1 MKNALCTWQID
12 ATLGEG
18 PTWVPGEQAIYWV
31 DIEQRNVHR
40 LGAAGKKTSWHIDQQ
55 ITSLAPRAGGG
66 FIATTRHGFAFLEL
80 ESGPD
85 LETSSVE
92 MICEPEANQPGN
104 RFNDGKV
111 DGHGRFWAGS
121 MDESEEAPSGAL
133 YRLDADLTLTEI
145 ESGYCISNG
154 PAFSP
159 DGATLYHAESTRGEV
174 YAYALEDDGTVA
186 DKRVF
191 VTLGDGEGVPD
202 GMTTD
207 REGNLWLCHFGGAC
221 VSCLSPAGRRLER
234 IELPVPNV
242 TSCCFGGPNLDT
254 LFITTAR
261 FLMSD
266 EALGRHPLAGSL
278 FTIRP
283 GATGLEPTLFAG

>member
-1 MKNALCTWQID
+1 M
-12 ATLGEG
+12 TLSH
-18 PTWVPGEQAIYWV
+18 V
-31 DIEQRNVHR
+31 
-40 LGAAGKKTSWHIDQQ
+40 
-55 ITSLAPRAGGG
+55 
-66 FIATTRHGFAFLEL
+66 
-80 ESGPD
+80 
-85 LETSSVE
+85 
-92 MICEPEANQPGN
+92 
-104 RFNDGKV
+104 
-111 DGHGRFWAGS
+111 
-121 MDESEEAPSGAL
+121 
-133 YRLDADLTLTEI
+133 

-174 YAYALEDDGTVA
+174 YAYALEDSGAIA

-191 VTLGDGEGVPD
+191 VRLDNGEGAPD

-207 REGNLWLCHFGGAC
+207 RDGNLWLCHFGGARVTC
-221 VSCLSPAGRRLER
+221 FSPSGRRLER

-266 EALGRHPLAGSL
+266 EALAHHPLAGSL
-278 FTIRP
+278 FTAKP
-283 GATGLEPTLFAG
+283 GVTGLEPPLFAG